1 MAVIDKEKLSQVQK
15 ENYELLMQTLGDKAS
30 ENLLILPGLCDVHV
44 HFREPGFEY
53 KETIE
58 TGAKASSH
66 GGFTQVCTMPNLNP
80 VPDSLEN
87 LNVQLA
93 KIKETAKI
101 SVYPLGSI
109 TVGEKGESLSN
120 FEELAPF
127 VAGFSDDGRG
137 VQSASLMEEAMLKA
151 KSLNKIIVAHCEDN
165 SLLSGGVIHDGE
177 YAKKFGIKGISSA
190 SEYSHVLRDIELLK
204 KTGAKYH
211 VCHVS
216 TKESVEAIRKA
227 KKDGIDITCETA
239 PHYLLM
245 DDMMLKREGRFKMNP
260 PIRSKEDKQS
270 LIEGILDGTI
280 DMIATDHAPHSKEE
294 KSKGLEKSAFG
305 IVGIETSFPI
315 MYSYFVKRGIL
326 SLEKLLELM
335 VYNPVER
342 FNLSKDYGFTAW
354 EVETPYY
361 IDSSKFLSKGKA
373 TPLDGVK
380 VYGKNLATVYGGKVV
395 YKAEEI

>member
-1 MAVIDKEKLSQVQK
+1 MANFDIKNLSKSQQK
-15 ENYELLMQTLGDKAS
+15 DYEVLKQTLGEKFS
-30 ENLLILPGLCDVHV
+30 ESLLILPAFCDVHV

-58 TGAKASSH
+58 TGSNASAH
-66 GGFTQVCTMPNLNP
+66 GGFTQVCTMPNLKP

-87 LNVQLA
+87 LKVQLE
-93 KIKETAKI
+93 KIKETSRI

-109 TVGEKGESLSN
+109 TVGQKGEKLSN

-137 VQSASLMEEAMLKA
+137 VQTASLMEEAMLKA
-151 KSLNKIIVAHCEDN
+151 KSLDKIIVAHCENN

-177 YAKKFGIKGISSA
+177 FAKNNGFKGISSA
-190 SEYSHVLRDIELLK
+190 SEYSHVIRDIELLK

-227 KKDGIDITCETA
+227 KSEGVDITCETA

-245 DDMMLKREGRFKMNP
+245 DDMTLKKEGRFKMNP
-260 PIRSKEDKQS
+260 PIRSKEDRHA
-270 LIEGILDGTI
+270 LIEGVLDGTI

-294 KSKGLEKSAFG
+294 KSKGLTNSAFG

-315 MYSYFVKRGIL
+315 MYSYFVKKGVL
-326 SLEKLLELM
+326 SLEKLLKLM
-335 VYNPVER
+335 VYNPIER
-342 FNLSKDYGFTAW
+342 FNLSADTGLVAW
-354 EVETPYY
+354 DVETPYY
-361 IDSSKFLSKGKA
+361 IDSNKFLSKGKA
-373 TPLDGVK
+373 TPFDGMK
-380 VYGKNLATVYGGKVV
+380 VYGKNLVCVYNGRVI
-395 YKAEEI
+395 YKDEEI